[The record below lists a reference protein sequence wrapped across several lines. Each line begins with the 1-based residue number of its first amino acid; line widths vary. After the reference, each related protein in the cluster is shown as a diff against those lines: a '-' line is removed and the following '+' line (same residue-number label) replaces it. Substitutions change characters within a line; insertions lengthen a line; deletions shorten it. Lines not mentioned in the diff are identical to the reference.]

1 MERLP
6 GVVPVQA
13 PVAEVQQ
20 RAAVAEEVPSYLRM
34 MEQLQRIGAGYF
46 SDGTSPEEA
55 DS

>member
-1 MERLP
+1 M
-6 GVVPVQA
+6 
-13 PVAEVQQ
+13 EVQQ
-20 RAAVAEEVPSYLRM
+20 RAAVVEEVPSNLRM

>member
-1 MERLP
+1 M
-6 GVVPVQA
+6 V
-13 PVAEVQQ
+13 EVQQ
-20 RAAVAEEVPSYLRM
+20 RAAVVEEVPSDLRM